1 MPKVAYGFP
10 LLLLTGGVTGFI
22 LGTPRY
28 VKHEP
33 RNRPA
38 VLHLGLST
46 YNGGH
51 SKSSTAPVTISPFFG
66 KKRTIGLYEIFR
78 VSLLIV
84 PFCVGYNQMP
94 TTFIVQGTV
103 MSDAFGF
110 INVASLNSLDAISVL
125 VFGYITASYIYPAL
139 SRRGIKIPTTYKFAM
154 GSFMGALAIVWAIF
168 VEYLIHSTYEQTGKA
183 VNVLWQSPSYILIG
197 FGEIFAV
204 SAAYEAA
211 FTASPPDKKVLAS
224 ATNIFCVGG
233 LPNLI
238 CIMLYHSCSHWFANE
253 RGTTSITRL
262 EDYST
267 AHVGKYFCVLLCIMV
282 LGMLI
287 NVLPSVR
294 GYVESI
300 EDRASDLVKTPH
312 IGKSP
317 PIRKRDVEAAGEGQ
331 PLVVTPRT
339 RKYQKYIEYGSGPTL
354 NRSGSM
360 RAGPSL
366 SRSDL
371 PGGHVK
377 NIKYKMIPKLYRS
390 GGRGEKPVIQVATD
404 SEGRPI
410 RAGDL
415 AKTQTKQR
423 SQADQSDGTS
433 ALIQP
438 QQSRQKLTQNEQDSS
453 SNQGLQRHNSMS

>member
-1 MPKVAYGFP
+1 
-10 LLLLTGGVTGFI
+10 
-22 LGTPRY
+22 
-28 VKHEP
+28 
-33 RNRPA
+33 
-38 VLHLGLST
+38 
-46 YNGGH
+46 
-51 SKSSTAPVTISPFFG
+51 
-66 KKRTIGLYEIFR
+66 
-78 VSLLIV
+78 
-84 PFCVGYNQMP
+84 MP

-125 VFGYITASYIYPAL
+125 FFGYITASYIYPAL
-139 SRRGIKIPTTYKFAM
+139 NRRGIKIPTTYKFAI
-154 GSFMGALAIVWAIF
+154 GSFCGALAIVWAIF
-168 VEYLIHSTYEQTGKA
+168 VEYLIHSTYATTGKA

-233 LPNLI
+233 LPNCV
-238 CIMLYHSCSHWFANE
+238 CIMLYHSCSHWFTND

-267 AHVGKYFCVLLCIMV
+267 AHVWKYFLVLLSIMG
-282 LGMLI
+282 LGMFI

-300 EDRASDLVKTPH
+300 EEKASELVKTPH

-317 PIRKRDVEAAGEGQ
+317 PIIRRRDVESGEGQ

-339 RKYQKYIEYGSGPTL
+339 RKYQKYLEYGSGPTL

-360 RAGPSL
+360 RAGPGL

-390 GGRGEKPVIQVATD
+390 GGGRDGKPSIQVATD
-404 SEGRPI
+404 SDGRPI

-415 AKTQTKQR
+415 AAAKMKHQQQR
-423 SQADQSDGTS
+423 HAGMSDRQETT
-433 ALIQP
+433 ALIPP
-438 QQSRQKLTQNEQDSS
+438 QNARQKQTRNQEDSYQ
-453 SNQGLQRHNSMS
+453 NQGLERHNSMS